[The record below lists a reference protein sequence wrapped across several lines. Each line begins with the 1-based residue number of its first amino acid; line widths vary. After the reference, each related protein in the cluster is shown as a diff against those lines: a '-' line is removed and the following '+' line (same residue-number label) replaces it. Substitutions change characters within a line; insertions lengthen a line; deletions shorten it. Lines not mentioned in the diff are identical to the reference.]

1 MPDCLR
7 ASVDNGP
14 FLVFLESESEPEHG
28 NRRFKP
34 STYIL
39 TGEQGEQYVRTM
51 YTQKMLYSR
60 VKTYFFPHK
69 RFIQNFKQNYL

>member
-14 FLVFLESESEPEHG
+14 FLVFLESESEPEHR

-34 STYIL
+34 STYII
-39 TGEQGEQYVRTM
+39 TGEQGEQYVLFTRR
-51 YTQKMLYSR
+51 QCFILASK
-60 VKTYFFPHK
+60 HK
-69 RFIQNFKQNYL
+69 N

>member
-14 FLVFLESESEPEHG
+14 FLVFLEPESEPEHR

-39 TGEQGEQYVRTM
+39 TGEQGEQYVLCTWRE
-51 YTQKMLYSR
+51 
-60 VKTYFFPHK
+60 
-69 RFIQNFKQNYL
+69 RFILASKHKNFPIYSEF

>member
-14 FLVFLESESEPEHG
+14 FLVFLESESEPEHR

-39 TGEQGEQYVRTM
+39 TGEQGEQYV
-51 YTQKMLYSR
+51 L
-60 VKTYFFPHK
+60 
-69 RFIQNFKQNYL
+69 

>member
-14 FLVFLESESEPEHG
+14 FLVFLESESEPEYR

-34 STYIL
+34 SSTYISINRG
-39 TGEQGEQYVRTM
+39 TGGTVCTR
-51 YTQKMLYSR
+51 R
-60 VKTYFFPHK
+60 K
-69 RFIQNFKQNYL
+69 RFVLASKQRFFSLKDSSRILNRTV

>member
-14 FLVFLESESEPEHG
+14 FLVFLESESEPEHR

-34 STYIL
+34 STYIS
-39 TGEQGEQYVRTM
+39 TNRGTVWYYVHAENA
-51 YTQKMLYSR
+51 LFSC
-60 VKTYFFPHK
+60 
-69 RFIQNFKQNYL
+69 QNVNCFT

>member
-14 FLVFLESESEPEHG
+14 FLVFLESESEPEYR

-34 STYIL
+34 STYISINRG
-39 TGEQGEQYVRTM
+39 TGGTVWYYVHAENA
-51 YTQKMLYSR
+51 LFSC
-60 VKTYFFPHK
+60 
-69 RFIQNFKQNYL
+69 QNVNCFT

>member
-14 FLVFLESESEPEHG
+14 FLVFLESESEPEHR

-34 STYIL
+34 STYISTNRG
-39 TGEQGEQYVRTM
+39 TGENNMYYVHAENA
-51 YTQKMLYSR
+51 LFSR
-60 VKTYFFPHK
+60 QNVRIFP
-69 RFIQNFKQNYL
+69 